1 MTTATETVREF
12 MMALEGAQFERAK
25 QYLAEGFS
33 FSSWTP
39 QPLNRDDFMTVVS
52 GLKSA
57 IPNLSYHFRGAR
69 ELEEKEQASAEIGS
83 VQITGKQENSLN
95 LPPLSLPPIPQ
106 MAQTVSLPPT
116 RWYFT
121 LQNGQISRIAVEHV
135 HGGDFHA
142 LLNQLGTDV
151 RPIQ

>member
-1 MTTATETVREF
+1 MTTATETVRDF
-12 MMALEGAQFERAK
+12 MMALEGAQFATAK
-25 QYLAEGFS
+25 EYLAES
-33 FSSWTP
+33 FTFGGWTP
-39 QPLNRDDFMTVVS
+39 QPLNREDFITVMS

-57 IPNLSYHFRGAR
+57 LPNLSYHFRGAR
-69 ELEEKEQASAEIGS
+69 ELEEKEQESAETGS
-83 VQITGKQENSLN
+83 VQITGKQENALN

-106 MAQTVSLPPT
+106 MANSVALPPT

-121 LQNGQISRIAVEHV
+121 LQNQLIARITVEHV

>member
-1 MTTATETVREF
+1 MTAATETVQAF
-12 MMALEGAQFERAK
+12 MLAVEGAQFDTAK
-25 QYLAEGFS
+25 GYLADSFTFS
-33 FSSWTP
+33 GWTP
-39 QPLNRDDFMTVVS
+39 GPLHRDDFITVLS
-52 GLKSA
+52 GLKSSM
-57 IPNLSYHFRGAR
+57 PGLSYHFRGSR
-69 ELEEKEQASAEIGS
+69 ELDEKEQDSQEVGI

-106 MAQTVSLPPT
+106 MAGIVSLPPT
-116 RWYFT
+116 HWYFT
-121 LQNGQISRIAVEHV
+121 LQNNLISLINVEHV

>member
-1 MTTATETVREF
+1 MTAATETVLAF
-12 MMALEGAQFERAK
+12 MQAVEGSQFDTAK
-25 QYLAEGFS
+25 SYLADSFTFS
-33 FSSWTP
+33 GWTP
-39 QPLNRDDFMTVVS
+39 GPLNRDDFIAVLS
-52 GLKSA
+52 GLKSSM
-57 IPNLSYHFRGAR
+57 PGLSYHFRSSR
-69 ELEEKEQASAEIGS
+69 ELDEKEQDTQEVGS
-83 VQITGKQENSLN
+83 VQITGRQENALN

-106 MAQTVSLPPT
+106 MANTVSLPPT

-121 LQNGQISRIAVEHV
+121 LQNNLISRINVEHV

>member
-1 MTTATETVREF
+1 MTTATETVQAF
-12 MMALEGAQFERAK
+12 MQAVEGAQFDTAK
-25 QYLAEGFS
+25 GYLADSFTFS
-33 FSSWTP
+33 GWTP
-39 QPLNRDDFMTVVS
+39 GPLNRDDFITVLS
-52 GLKSA
+52 GLKSSM
-57 IPNLSYHFRGAR
+57 PGLSYHFRGSR
-69 ELEEKEQASAEIGS
+69 ELDEKEQESQEVGS
-83 VQITGKQENSLN
+83 VQITGKQENALN

-116 RWYFT
+116 HWYFT
-121 LQNGQISRIAVEHV
+121 LQNNLISRINVEHV

>member
-1 MTTATETVREF
+1 MTATTETVLAF
-12 MMALEGAQFERAK
+12 MLAVEGGQFDTAK
-25 QYLAEGFS
+25 GYLVDTFTLSG
-33 FSSWTP
+33 WTP
-39 QPLNRDDFMTVVS
+39 GPLNRDDFITLIS
-52 GLKSA
+52 NLKFA
-57 IPNLSYHFRGAR
+57 MPGLSYNFHGSR
-69 ELEEKEQASAEIGS
+69 ELDEKEQGS
-83 VQITGKQENSLN
+83 QEVGMVQISGKQENSLN

-121 LQNGQISRIAVEHV
+121 VQDNLISSIYVEHV
-135 HGGDFHA
+135 HDGDFYA